1 MAIYQLDAQTPELAD
16 SAWVADSAQ
25 VMGAVK
31 IAADASVWFGVTVRG
46 DNEPIQ
52 IGEGSNIQDGSVLH
66 SDHGMPLLIGKHVTV
81 GHRVIL
87 HGCTIGDESLIGM
100 GAVVLNGAKIGKN
113 CLVGAGA
120 LVMLLELIN
129 PRVRGAEALAS
140 VLGKRVLVSIP
151 YIHTRAELA
160 RRKQWRVR
168 LVIIGLVIFTIFL
181 VLVHFLYMPLDLLM
195 IKALGRFA

>member
-1 MAIYQLDAQTPELAD
+1 M
-16 SAWVADSAQ
+16 
-25 VMGAVK
+25 
-31 IAADASVWFGVTVRG
+31 
-46 DNEPIQ
+46 
-52 IGEGSNIQDGSVLH
+52 
-66 SDHGMPLLIGKHVTV
+66 
-81 GHRVIL
+81 
-87 HGCTIGDESLIGM
+87 
-100 GAVVLNGAKIGKN
+100 
-113 CLVGAGA
+113 
-120 LVMLLELIN
+120 
-129 PRVRGAEALAS
+129 RGAEALAS